1 LPRKLL
7 KRHYKATRKAA
18 EGTDPIR
25 RQKGNYMSSLTNLTA
40 FSKPEFGMIRTTA
53 IDGEPC
59 FVGRDVA
66 RILGYANPNDALA
79 KHVDEEDKGVAKCD
93 TPGGVQELTV
103 INESGLY
110 SLVLSSKLPNAKQF
124 KHWVTAEVLPSI
136 RKHGAYA
143 TPATI
148 ESIINNPDFGI
159 RLLQSLKE
167 EQEKNKTLAAENSRL
182 AVDRQIMQPK
192 ADYFDE
198 LVDRNLLTSFTDA
211 AKELGIKR
219 KTFITFLLDKGYIYR
234 DKKGN
239 LVPRANSKAAALFEV
254 KQCSNGKTGWAG
266 CQTLITPKG
275 VETFKLLCQGL

>member
-1 LPRKLL
+1 MK
-7 KRHYKATRKAA
+7 
-18 EGTDPIR
+18 
-25 RQKGNYMSSLTNLTA
+25 SLTNLTA
-40 FSKPEFGMIRTTA
+40 FSNPEFGEVRTVE
-53 IDGEPC
+53 IDGEPWL
-59 FVGRDVA
+59 VGRDVA

-124 KHWVTAEVLPSI
+124 KHWITADVIPSI

-143 TPATI
+143 TPVTI
-148 ESIINNPDFGI
+148 ENIINNPDFGI
-159 RLLQSLKE
+159 HLLQSLKE
-167 EQEKNKTLAAENSRL
+167 EQEKNKTLAAENSQL
-182 AVDRQIMQPK
+182 TVDKQIMQPK

-198 LVDRNLLTSFTDA
+198 LVDRNLLTSFTDCS
-211 AKELGIKR
+211 KELGIKR
-219 KTFITFLLDKGYIYR
+219 KTFITFLMDHDYIYR

-239 LVPRANSKAAALFEV
+239 LVPKANKKAEGLFEV
-254 KQCSNGKTGWAG
+254 KQCSNQKTKWAG

>member
-1 LPRKLL
+1 
-7 KRHYKATRKAA
+7 
-18 EGTDPIR
+18 
-25 RQKGNYMSSLTNLTA
+25 
-40 FSKPEFGMIRTTA
+40 MIRTTEIA
-53 IDGEPC
+53 GEPWL
-59 FVGRDVA
+59 VGRDVA

-124 KHWVTAEVLPSI
+124 KHWITADVIPSI

-148 ESIINNPDFGI
+148 ENIINNPDFGI
-159 RLLQSLKE
+159 KLLQSLKE

-182 AVDRQIMQPK
+182 VVDKQIMQPK

-198 LVDRNLLTSFTDA
+198 LVDRNLLTSFTDCS
-211 AKELGIKR
+211 KELGIKH
-219 KTFITFLLDKGYIYR
+219 KAFIGFLVDHDYIYR

-239 LVPRANSKAAALFEV
+239 LVPKANSKADGLFEV
-254 KQCSNGKTGWAG
+254 KQCSNQKTKWVG

>member
-1 LPRKLL
+1 M
-7 KRHYKATRKAA
+7 
-18 EGTDPIR
+18 E
-25 RQKGNYMSSLTNLTA
+25 SLTNFAA
-40 FSKPEFGMIRTTA
+40 FNNPEFGEVRTVE
-53 IDGEPC
+53 IDGEPW
-59 FVGRDVA
+59 FVGKDVA
-66 RILGYANPNDALA
+66 EALGYSNTRDSLS
-79 KHVDEEDKGVAKCD
+79 KHVEPEDKDVAKCD
-93 TPGGVQELTV
+93 TPGGTQELAV

-110 SLVLSSKLPNAKQF
+110 SLILSSKLPNAKQF
-124 KHWVTAEVLPSI
+124 KHWITADVIPSI

-148 ESIINNPDFGI
+148 ENIINNPDFGI
-159 RLLQSLKE
+159 QLLQSLKE

-198 LVDRNLLTSFTDA
+198 LVDRNLLTSFTDCS
-211 AKELGIKR
+211 KELGIKR
-219 KTFITFLLDKGYIYR
+219 KDFITFLLDKGYIYR

-239 LVPRANSKAAALFEV
+239 LVPKANKKAEGLFEV
-254 KQCSNGKTGWAG
+254 KQCSNQKTKWAG